1 MTTTDRD
8 ELEAR
13 VRRLEAAVFERGATP
28 ARPAGSTAVGGRTD
42 TESPDDDTFWALRGL
57 EDRTAELE
65 HGSVLFTGS
74 VTVAAGP
81 VQWQYAR
88 TTDDL
93 LAIADQHA
101 TDEQASTERLARA
114 TSRLAAISSPVRL
127 RLLLAVANGITT
139 LNELGEL
146 DGIGTTGQ
154 VYHHVRVLT
163 AAGWLQ
169 SSGRGRVA
177 VPATRIVPLLTALA
191 AME

>member
-1 MTTTDRD
+1 MTTGSDD
-8 ELEAR
+8 LEAR
-13 VRRLEAAVFERGATP
+13 VQRLEAAVFARGGAPDHADATTP
-28 ARPAGSTAVGGRTD
+28 VDRRTD
-42 TESPDDDTFWALRGL
+42 HDGADDDTFWALRGL

-65 HGSVLFTGS
+65 HGAVLFTGS

-127 RLLLAVANGITT
+127 RLLLAVTSGTTT
-139 LNELGEL
+139 LTELGEL

-169 SSGRGRVA
+169 SAGRGRVA
-177 VPATRIVPLLTALA
+177 VPATRIIPLLTALA

>member
-1 MTTTDRD
+1 MTITDGD
-8 ELEAR
+8 DLEAR
-13 VRRLEAAVFERGATP
+13 LQRLEAAVFARAATP
-28 ARPAGSTAVGGRTD
+28 DHADHPTPVNGRTD
-42 TESPDDDTFWALRGL
+42 DHSPGDDTFWALHGL

-65 HGSVLFTGS
+65 HGSVLFAGS

-127 RLLLAVANGITT
+127 RLLLAVTNGTTT
-139 LNELGEL
+139 LAELGAL

-177 VPATRIVPLLTALA
+177 IPATRIVPLLTALA

>member
-1 MTTTDRD
+1 MTATDGD
-8 ELEAR
+8 DLHAR
-13 VRRLEAAVFERGATP
+13 VRRLEAAVFADGVTP
-28 ARPAGSTAVGGRTD
+28 EHTDEPTPVGIT
-42 TESPDDDTFWALRGL
+42 DDDTFWALRGL
-57 EDRTAELE
+57 EDRTAALE
-65 HGSVLFTGS
+65 HGSVLFAGS

-127 RLLLAVANGITT
+127 RLLLAVTNGTTT
-139 LNELGEL
+139 LAQLGDL